1 MKLVTT
7 AIIAFATMTTPME
20 KETKRQKQTA
30 ELVKRH
36 FSIVLQQEGSY
47 IYGMEP
53 LVTVTSVKM
62 SPDLGLAKIYLSI
75 YNTEDKQAVL
85 LEMETV
91 SQKLRQSLS
100 QRIKKHVRR
109 IPNISFF
116 IDETVDEMYR
126 VDSLFDKL
134 YEENQM
140 GNDEEDEDESE

>member
-1 MKLVTT
+1 
-7 AIIAFATMTTPME
+7 ME

-85 LEMETV
+85 LEMEAV

>member
-1 MKLVTT
+1 
-7 AIIAFATMTTPME
+7 ME
-20 KETKRQKQTA
+20 KETKKQKQAA

-85 LEMETV
+85 REMETA
-91 SQKLRQSLS
+91 SPKLRQNLS

-109 IPNISFF
+109 IPYISFF
-116 IDETVDEMYR
+116 IDDTIDEMYR

-140 GNDEEDEDESE
+140 GSDDDEEDEAE

>member
-1 MKLVTT
+1 
-7 AIIAFATMTTPME
+7 ME

-85 LEMETV
+85 LEMEAV

-140 GNDEEDEDESE
+140 GNDEENEDESE